1 MTKGKKATGAKRNS
15 KAGAVK
21 HRAST
26 AKAAPSGSFR
36 IVGTALVALVFLAA
50 LYTLARVEPRDRHS
64 SIADN
69 AAKARTSSADK
80 TQYTF
85 HSRLED
91 FEIRV
96 DASGNLQNTSSAKS
110 YLIQAGSFRTRS
122 QAERRL
128 VELKLLGLD
137 PRVEERVN
145 QDGSKWQRVLLGPFD
160 SRSRMSGVRNALLSN
175 DIDAMV
181 MQKRRT
187 Q

>member
-1 MTKGKKATGAKRNS
+1 
-15 KAGAVK
+15 
-21 HRAST
+21 
-26 AKAAPSGSFR
+26 SGSFR

-50 LYTLARVEPRDRHS
+50 LYTLARVELPDRHAS
-64 SIADN
+64 TANN
-69 AAKARTSSADK
+69 AAKARASSVDE

-96 DASGNLQNTSSAKS
+96 DASGNPQSTSSAKS
-110 YLIQAGSFRTRS
+110 YLIQAGSFLTRE

-137 PRVEERVN
+137 PRVDERVN
-145 QDGSKWQRVLLGPFD
+145 QDGSRWQRVLLGPFD
-160 SRSRMSGVRNALLSN
+160 SRSRMSGVRNVLLSN